1 MQGNS
6 GSSTSSKMGNN
17 FTALLDLSFL
27 VSIQYFEMLS
37 VPFQFWVVAS
47 ISTITHNDF
56 ILQLQDHLASRME
69 EKGDGSKAHKLL
81 VKLFPTKIQVQ
92 QPQEEMELV
101 DWNRQLEQDAER
113 LKSEANRQQLRMVWD
128 TPLSVTFA
136 LFV

>member
-47 ISTITHNDF
+47 ISAITHNDF
-56 ILQLQDHLASRME
+56 ILSIAGSSSISHGGERGWL
-69 EKGDGSKAHKLL
+69 KGS
-81 VKLFPTKIQVQ
+81 
-92 QPQEEMELV
+92 
-101 DWNRQLEQDAER
+101 
-113 LKSEANRQQLRMVWD
+113 
-128 TPLSVTFA
+128 
-136 LFV
+136 

>member
-92 QPQEEMELV
+92 QPQV
-101 DWNRQLEQDAER
+101 CR
-113 LKSEANRQQLRMVWD
+113 LLPTYMW
-128 TPLSVTFA
+128 LI
-136 LFV
+136 